1 MFTKV
6 HSNYTKETAEDMKNA
21 VYEHL
26 YHLNLHTLYK
36 EQKVI
41 TDVWLAI
48 CRETAKEEL
57 DKIIADGNLRT
68 YYQRLRDGA
77 V

>member
-6 HSNYTKETAEDMKNA
+6 HSNYSKETAEEMKNA
-21 VYEHL
+21 VYEHM
-26 YHLNLHTLYK
+26 YQLNLHTLYK

-41 TDVWLAI
+41 TNVWLAI
-48 CRETAKEEL
+48 CRETAREEL
-57 DKIIADGNLRT
+57 EKIVIDGNLRT
-68 YYQRLRDGA
+68 YYRRLKEGA